1 MKYYAATDVGK
12 VRKQNEDSVYA
23 CDERIGC
30 LPNLFLVA
38 DGMGGE
44 KGGEVASSLAIEK
57 ILASVKSNGRVD
69 PAQIILS
76 AIKTANIAVHH
87 RAAEDNTLSGMG
99 TTIVAAS
106 IVGSSLFVFNVG
118 DSRLYLIRD
127 GLKQITK
134 DHSLVEE
141 LVKAGK
147 LSRDSEEYINNKNII
162 TKAIG
167 SSDNVEPD
175 FFRIDL
181 LPGDRILLCSDG
193 VTNTVTD
200 EKIAAILSTQADLKD
215 LVESLIKTGIDN
227 GGVDNL
233 TAILVDPEISEVDTW
248 C

>member
-23 CDERIGC
+23 SDERIGC
-30 LPNLFLVA
+30 LPNLFIVA

-44 KGGEVASSLAIEK
+44 KGGKVASSLAVEK
-57 ILASVKSNGRVD
+57 IISSVEANGRID

-76 AIKTANIAVHH
+76 AIKAANISVHH
-87 RAAEDNTLSGMG
+87 RASSDETLSGMG
-99 TTIVAAS
+99 TTIVAAC
-106 IVGSSLFVFNVG
+106 IVGGSLFVFNVG

-127 GLKQITK
+127 GLEQITK

-147 LSRDSEEYINNKNII
+147 LSRDSEEYQNNKNII

-167 SSDNVEPD
+167 SSANIEPD

-200 EKIAAILSTQADLKD
+200 EKIADILNTQAELKD
-215 LVESLIKTGIDN
+215 LVEALIKTGIDN

-233 TAILVDPEISEVDTW
+233 TAILIDPEISEVDTW

>member
-87 RAAEDNTLSGMG
+87 RATEDNTLSGMG